1 MLINRDHIPWIFIVI
16 AATAVAFAFY
26 ATALHPAWLP
36 FPFDLPIWLQ
46 PDSKNHAGG
55 TPLGLIF
62 GGFSLGVFIFA
73 ALLGAR
79 KKVRLWKIGHV
90 QIWLRAHI
98 WLTIL
103 TIPLVAFHCD
113 FHSGGPM
120 TTALLV
126 LYAIVMLSGFYGLFL
141 QHVIPK
147 MMKEMLPAETVYEQ
161 IPYVRSLL
169 VAEAEKIRES
179 LLAKPA
185 APKKAAAAPAE
196 QSTATPVEI
205 PVIAEPAALTSDEIA
220 AHYFADFFDSD
231 ILPYLRSRNGKRLKL
246 GRQSVSDDVF
256 RLLKIRLS
264 PTQAAVATQA
274 QDWCDERRRMD
285 LQSRLHHWLH
295 GWLLVHV
302 PTSFLLLL
310 MTIWHA
316 WITVFYY

>member
-1 MLINRDHIPWIFIVI
+1 MRG
-16 AATAVAFAFY
+16 
-26 ATALHPAWLP
+26 
-36 FPFDLPIWLQ
+36 
-46 PDSKNHAGG
+46 S
-55 TPLGLIF
+55 
-62 GGFSLGVFIFA
+62 
-73 ALLGAR
+73 
-79 KKVRLWKIGHV
+79 
-90 QIWLRAHI
+90 
-98 WLTIL
+98 
-103 TIPLVAFHCD
+103 
-113 FHSGGPM
+113 
-120 TTALLV
+120 
-126 LYAIVMLSGFYGLFL
+126 
-141 QHVIPK
+141 
-147 MMKEMLPAETVYEQ
+147 
-161 IPYVRSLL
+161 
-169 VAEAEKIRES
+169 
-179 LLAKPA
+179 
-185 APKKAAAAPAE
+185 AE

-220 AHYFADFFDSD
+220 AHFFADFFDSD